1 MAELTKKV
9 RTKAFDAVKNA
20 LLGRGDVEPAKS
32 SEFYNYVVSVVAEE
46 LTKDVVVLSKA
57 DAKWLCDV
65 IHGEPDAD
73 PCGLTRYDR
82 AHKLLEP

>member
-1 MAELTKKV
+1 VSEQKLSNEDRDRAAEAVDAAMNMETDDYGKMLYAV
-9 RTKAFDAVKNA
+9 VDAVA
-20 LLGRGDVEPAKS
+20 DV
-32 SEFYNYVVSVVAEE
+32 
-46 LTKDVVVLSKA
+46 LTKDAVVLSKA